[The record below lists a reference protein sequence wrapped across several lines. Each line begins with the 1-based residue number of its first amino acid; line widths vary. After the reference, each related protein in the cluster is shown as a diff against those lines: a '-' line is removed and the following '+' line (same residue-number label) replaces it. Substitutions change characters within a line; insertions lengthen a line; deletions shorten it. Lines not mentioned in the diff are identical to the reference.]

1 MGAKATQ
8 CLRLARCRHQRSGAQ
23 LPAAEERWVLKAD
36 AHRGAGVHVLPLAAA
51 AREARRMGT
60 AQGGAHMPYDFVQEF
75 VRDQFIIDSRR
86 FYIRCC

>member
-1 MGAKATQ
+1 
-8 CLRLARCRHQRSGAQ
+8 
-23 LPAAEERWVLKAD
+23 
-36 AHRGAGVHVLPLAAA
+36 VHVLPLAAA

-75 VRDQFIIDSRR
+75 VRDQFTIDSRR